1 MPSTMPG
8 FLLLSGLLMF
18 LISLF
23 GGGIKFKD
31 LELPTLSKRNRK
43 ILCTLGVIFMGVSF
57 LIYGSG
63 VTPPPLALPL
73 SR

>member
-18 LISLF
+18 LVSLF
-23 GGGIKFKD
+23 GGGIKFKGV
-31 LELPTLSKRNRK
+31 EIPTLSKRNRK
-43 ILCTLGVIFMGVSF
+43 ILCTLGVVFMVVSF